1 MPAASKTIALVAGE
15 ASGDLLGAHLIEAVR
30 RQAPGVRFVGIGGPK
45 MKAAGM
51 EVWYPLEKLAVNGYA
66 EVLRHLPELL
76 RIRRELKSRLL
87 AERPALFLG
96 IDAPDFNLGLELK
109 LRRGGI
115 PTLHYVSPSIWAW
128 RGERIRKIKR
138 AVSEMLALFPFEPA
152 IYEKVGMPARYVG
165 HPLADMLP
173 LKPDRA
179 AMREQMKLPL
189 DRKVFALLPGS
200 RMGEVRQHAA
210 LFIESARLILQRI
223 PDAQFLVPLVNR
235 ETRELFEQT
244 LWRMEA
250 QDLPM
255 TLMFGH
261 AHDAMTACDGV
272 LIASGTATLE
282 AALLKRPMVI
292 TYRLPGLSWRLM
304 KGRNYQPYIGLPNIL
319 AGRFVVPELLQDD
332 ATPQNLVD
340 ALLNQVSRKEV
351 VAGLEAEFTRMHLEL
366 RQNTAER
373 VAEALLPW
381 LERAA

>member
-76 RIRRELKSRLL
+76 RIRRELKARLL

-152 IYEKVGMPARYVG
+152 IYEKVGMQARYVG

-173 LKPDRA
+173 LKPDRV
-179 AMREQMKLPL
+179 AMREQMKLPQ

-210 LFIESARLILQRI
+210 LFIESAKLILQRV

-292 TYRLPGLSWRLM
+292 TYRLSKLSWRLM